1 MKTINS
7 FISEKLKITKKML
20 DNQYDYIDLD
30 LPSGTLWAKCNV
42 GAKKETEFGDYYAW
56 GEIETKEEYTWETYK
71 YGEENNVTK
80 YTKQDKLEEL
90 ELEDDVAYTY
100 GKDDWHIP
108 TTEQFRELKEHT
120 RYKWHDNYNDSGI
133 NGILFTGENGNTIF
147 LPATGYKHG
156 NVVRYNN
163 IDGGYWSKNV
173 YTDKRDRAEGLE
185 FNSKYTTICTT
196 YRCCGYSVRPVL
208 NK

>member
-100 GKDDWHIP
+100 SKDDWCIP
-108 TTEQFRELKEHT
+108 TAEQFEELKDYTT
-120 RYKWHDNYNDSGI
+120 RKWYNNYNDSGI
-133 NGILFTGENGNTIF
+133 SGKLFTGKNGNTLF
-147 LPATGYKHG
+147 LPAAGYKHK

-163 IDGGYWSKNV
+163 IDGKYWSKNL
-173 YTDKRDRAEGLE
+173 YTNRYDSANGFE
-185 FNSKYTTICTT
+185 FDNVSTMTYST
-196 YRCCGYSVRPVL
+196 YRYCGYSIRPVL